1 MFINKASFKKTLE
14 RIKGHMLDEV
24 DLSTSV
30 SDAFGLTKEDKLLD
44 FAEIAHEIKTPLTTA
59 LYSTDLLKGNYSL
72 VKKIK
77 LSLEH
82 IQSIIDN
89 NPSLLK
95 NNDIGKICKEAAVIS
110 GESERVIIKDMI
122 KKRFI
127 VNPKNVTKIRQIYII
142 LISNALKYSYN
153 KSKVYVNLYEGE
165 NQIISEII
173 SNGYTIEKQEWQKI
187 FLRGKRL
194 SNSIDKPGSGLGLSI
209 AYRLSRKVNSKLKV
223 LKSENDQTVF
233 EFKIYT

>member
-1 MFINKASFKKTLE
+1 MFINRVSFKKTLE

-24 DLSTSV
+24 DLNTSV
-30 SDAFGLTKEDKLLD
+30 SDAFGLTKDDKLLD

-59 LYSTDLLKGNYSL
+59 LYSTELLKGNYNL

-82 IQSIIDN
+82 IQSIVDN

-95 NNDIGKICKEAAVIS
+95 NNDIGKICKEAA
-110 GESERVIIKDMI
+110 
-122 KKRFI
+122 

-153 KSKVYVNLYEGE
+153 KSKVYVNLYESE

-173 SNGYTIEKQEWQKI
+173 SNGYIIEKNEWQKI
-187 FLRGKRL
+187 FLRGRRL